1 MQLPLFGDLSVPGFP
16 VWMAKPL
23 FLTPMS
29 LQKLVLEKV
38 LRILLD
44 EPQADGAT
52 NFLEGRWCQIVIKD
66 LGINWF
72 ITMAQHG
79 PVVSEHG
86 VQPTVT
92 ISGNA
97 EEFILMASRQ
107 EDPDTL
113 FFQRRLVIEGDTEFG
128 LNVKNLIDSVDFD
141 SLPRPLI
148 KSLELAAGIVSGK
161 RADS

>member
-1 MQLPLFGDLSVPGFP
+1 MELPVFGELSVPRFP
-16 VWMAKPL
+16 IKMARPL
-23 FLTPMS
+23 FLAPMS
-29 LQKLVLEKV
+29 LQKLVLEK
-38 LRILLD
+38 ILGMLLK

-52 NFLEGRWCQIVIKD
+52 DFLEDRWCQIVIKD
-66 LGINWF
+66 LGVNWF
-72 ITMAQHG
+72 ITVDQHG
-79 PVVSEHG
+79 PVVSKYG

-97 EEFILMASRQ
+97 DEFILMVSRQ

-113 FFQRRLVIEGDTEFG
+113 FFQRRLVIVGDTEFG

-148 KSLELAAGIVSGK
+148 KSLELAANMVSDK
-161 RADS
+161 HTDS